1 MNHCCPCLLK
11 SLLPRLS
18 RLVTEITP
26 KTQNWL
32 QGLPTT
38 LFFQGMGWGHLPV
51 SSPPQTKQQQ
61 QKQNN
66 KQQHKKNCKL
76 SHDNLSRLS
85 MFQIK
90 CNQSLIYIS
99 IFMGVLGAKLRTQLL
114 QEFLA
119 YVIDENRSSE
129 N

>member
-26 KTQNWL
+26 KTQL

-38 LFFQGMGWGHLPV
+38 LFSQGVGGVICQYPLPTLP
-51 SSPPQTKQQQ
+51 SPPKKQKTKQQK
-61 QKQNN
+61 QKQRDN
-66 KQQHKKNCKL
+66 KQTSCKL
-76 SHDNLSRLS
+76 SHDNLSRL
-85 MFQIK
+85 QIK

-99 IFMGVLGAKLRTQLL
+99 IFMGVPGAILRTQLS

-119 YVIDENRSSE
+119 CVIGEN
-129 N
+129 